1 MSNVSDVPIFPHIY
15 RSILSYLRLS
25 YHIFLKLTKS
35 MNPFTNFIY
44 LEHIHTSC
52 LSIQLSYTVC
62 LSFFIYHLSSVSTH
76 LTICPSIYLST
87 NLSIYLSI
95 YLSTVCTCL
104 LVYRSINPTLNVN
117 VTVGTRNLHIY
128 MPVYL
133 SAYNICMGTSVCFC
147 ICLSLIR

>member
-1 MSNVSDVPIFPHIY
+1 MSNVSIFPPIY

-25 YHIFLKLTKS
+25 YHIFLKLIKS

-52 LSIQLSYTVC
+52 LSIQLLIIC
-62 LSFFIYHLSSVSTH
+62 LSFFSFHLSYVSTH
-76 LTICPSIYLST
+76 LTICPSIYLP
-87 NLSIYLSI
+87 IYLCI

-117 VTVGTRNLHIY
+117 VTVGT
-128 MPVYL
+128 
-133 SAYNICMGTSVCFC
+133 CTS
-147 ICLSLIR
+147 ICLSIYLGIISAWGRLCAFVSAYP